1 MKSFYHWSPREKRRL
16 SAHYRRHIT
25 RTRRAPRWP
34 FVRTWLQIT
43 SASMAFQRCDWSVTL
58 ATSLIAI
65 ATLGI
70 SRIHLDMNR
79 WINENIRQRHGP
91 LGAACPQSGYDP
103 STPGALSTE
112 LTDAALV
119 NITAI
124 WQGCRDLEAV
134 EAESMDLA
142 QPWVAQFGR
151 HQFGDGVRSGGTR
164 THGERRSEFHV
175 GLP

>member
-65 ATLGI
+65 ATLGV
-70 SRIHLDMNR
+70 SRIHLDMNQVD
-79 WINENIRQRHGP
+79 QREHP
-91 LGAACPQSGYDP
+91 P
-103 STPGALSTE
+103 T
-112 LTDAALV
+112 
-119 NITAI
+119 
-124 WQGCRDLEAV
+124 
-134 EAESMDLA
+134 
-142 QPWVAQFGR
+142 
-151 HQFGDGVRSGGTR
+151 TR
-164 THGERRSEFHV
+164 TAGRCVSAE
-175 GLP
+175 